1 MTKTRT
7 NIFEN
12 KDINNDLDEYILD
25 TVISYS
31 IKDVDNYQVPI
42 IDIGEY
48 DNIVQNESDI
58 ISLNEEHSKEDIFNI
73 KNNISEIKNDSSR
86 FSSVNNFVYNI
97 NLREEAALGL
107 NKNMQDGIKTLEI
120 TNNENNAIEE
130 IINDEATEVVELS
143 GLDIDCIVTRHQY
156 ADPKNDEW
164 TFKKQIHEN
173 DEVVQFGQEFKKSE
187 PASNNQN
194 TNDDLNKEWQ
204 YQNKNVDNQE
214 VQFGQEFK
222 KSEPASNNQNTND
235 DLNKEWQYQNKNVDN
250 QEVQFGQEFKKNEPS
265 SNNETINDDLNKE
278 WKYQNKNVD
287 NQEVKFEQEFKK
299 NELSSNNQNT
309 NDDLDSS
316 NEIKDIHEL
325 LNNDLAELS
334 VNDDALDQIE
344 NNIEN
349 ADISAHHL
357 NEIDTNNFL
366 GDDEDITIDEDIL
379 KQIESGSTDEND
391 ELLEEII
398 DSPETT
404 SNSFLGDN
412 DDIAIDNDIL
422 SSIENTL
429 KKQNEINI
437 EYISDEEVNQEEVD
451 STDDKDEFPID
462 EIYEKNTV
470 EIVDDINADSF
481 NGEFSQDNLDNAI
494 KRYEDGVDS
503 STHLA
508 KEIDVMVS
516 SYEVNRLSSML
527 SFIDDIIKS
536 LPEDK
541 QLEFAKSE
549 HYDAYMYFV
558 KKINNL

>member
-1 MTKTRT
+1 M
-7 NIFEN
+7 
-12 KDINNDLDEYILD
+12 
-25 TVISYS
+25 
-31 IKDVDNYQVPI
+31 
-42 IDIGEY
+42 
-48 DNIVQNESDI
+48 
-58 ISLNEEHSKEDIFNI
+58 
-73 KNNISEIKNDSSR
+73 
-86 FSSVNNFVYNI
+86 
-97 NLREEAALGL
+97 
-107 NKNMQDGIKTLEI
+107 
-120 TNNENNAIEE
+120 
-130 IINDEATEVVELS
+130 
-143 GLDIDCIVTRHQY
+143 
-156 ADPKNDEW
+156 
-164 TFKKQIHEN
+164 
-173 DEVVQFGQEFKKSE
+173 
-187 PASNNQN
+187 
-194 TNDDLNKEWQ
+194 
-204 YQNKNVDNQE
+204 
-214 VQFGQEFK
+214 
-222 KSEPASNNQNTND
+222 
-235 DLNKEWQYQNKNVDN
+235 
-250 QEVQFGQEFKKNEPS
+250 QFGQEFKKNKPS
-265 SNNETINDDLNKE
+265 SG
-278 WKYQNKNVD
+278 
-287 NQEVKFEQEFKK
+287 
-299 NELSSNNQNT
+299 NQNT

-516 SYEVNRLSSML
+516 SYEVNRLSNML